1 MPGNWWIAVGSSCP
15 LILFVRIRISD
26 NTVNQKG
33 EKIRWISIHAILS
46 YLKEKKKKRRDDSP
60 LLFQLFF
67 IGVAFHLS
75 QVPS

>member
-46 YLKEKKKKRRDDSP
+46 YLKERKKKKKKKKKVEMIHHCYSNY
-60 LLFQLFF
+60 
-67 IGVAFHLS
+67 S
-75 QVPS
+75 S